1 MEDNLKI
8 LLVEDS
14 DTDADL
20 LIRYL
25 KKELIAFSYV
35 RVWIKDNFVK
45 ALDEFQPDLIIS
57 DHSLPQFHGME
68 AFQILKSKKKNI
80 PFILITGT
88 VSEKLLTEYMKEG
101 IDDYILK
108 DNLLRLPSAIEN
120 VVNKKKIEN
129 LHNKLTL
136 ANSKLESAYSDIKDS
151 INYASFIQRAILP
164 TDDELEKVFAEF
176 FIFYKPKDVVSGDF
190 YSFTE
195 KDGKIIIAVVD
206 CTGHGVPGAFMS
218 MIGNDQLNHIILE
231 KEITMPAGI
240 LMELNKGVKKALK
253 QKDKTAGHRDGM
265 DIAICSIDYKT
276 SCFEFAGAMRP
287 LLYMN
292 GELKEIKADK
302 APIAGNTHEEYE
314 FTNHVIPF
322 KKGEII
328 YLSSDGYVDQFGGK
342 KGRKFM
348 TRNFKKLLTSI
359 HSKSM
364 KEQGEIID
372 KTFEE
377 WRGNLEQVDDVLIM
391 GIRF

>member
-1 MEDNLKI
+1 MEDSLKI

-25 KKELIAFSYV
+25 KKELIKFIHF
-35 RVWIKDNFVK
+35 RVWLKDDFEK
-45 ALDEFQPDLIIS
+45 ALDEFNPDLIIS

-68 AFQILKSKKKNI
+68 AFQILKNKKKNI

-108 DNLLRLPSAIEN
+108 DNLLRLPSAIQN

-129 LHNKLTL
+129 LHSKLSL
-136 ANSKLESAYSDIKDS
+136 ANIKLESAYSDMKDS

-164 TDDELEKVFAEF
+164 TEDEMEKVFDEF
-176 FIFYKPKDVVSGDF
+176 FVFYKPKDVVSGDF

-195 KDGKIIIAVVD
+195 KDGKIIIAAVD

-231 KEITMPAGI
+231 KEITSPAKI

-265 DIAICSIDYKT
+265 DIAICTIDYKT
-276 SCFEFAGAMRP
+276 SCLEFAGAMRP
-287 LLYMN
+287 LLFMN

-302 APIAGNTHEEYE
+302 VAIGGNTHEAYE

-322 KKGEII
+322 KKGEAI
-328 YLSSDGYVDQFGGK
+328 YLSSDGYVDQFGGRK
-342 KGRKFM
+342 ERKFM
-348 TRNFKKLLTSI
+348 TKNFKKLLSSI
-359 HSKSM
+359 YFKPM
-364 KEQGEIID
+364 KEQEEIIG

-377 WRGNLEQVDDVLIM
+377 WRGNLDQIDDVLVM
-391 GIRF
+391 GVRF